1 VLFLTGSFLT
11 FVLFIVNMVVFGIIK
26 SGTGVSTIV
35 IIVISC
41 VGVVCVAGPLIGF
54 IGYHCFLILTGI
66 YLHKKR

>member
-1 VLFLTGSFLT
+1 M
-11 FVLFIVNMVVFGIIK
+11 IVFGIIK

-66 YLHKKR
+66 YLNKKR